1 MLKGNKM
8 KTTEQV
14 IALMKSMIQNYENL
28 KQIPGTSDMFQIQ
41 IDLLKGII
49 RYAKGEDHV
58 VSQTKGR

>member
-1 MLKGNKM
+1 M

-14 IALMKSMIQNYENL
+14 IALMESMIQNYENL

-49 RYAKGEDHV
+49 RYAKGEDHA
-58 VSQTKGR
+58 VS